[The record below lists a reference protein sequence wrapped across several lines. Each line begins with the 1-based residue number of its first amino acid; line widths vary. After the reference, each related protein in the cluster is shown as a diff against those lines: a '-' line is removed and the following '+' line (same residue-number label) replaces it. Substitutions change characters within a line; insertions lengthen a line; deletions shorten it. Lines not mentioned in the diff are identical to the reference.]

1 MLLAPSASYTPV
13 RCLQGKSDPEA
24 SKGELLR
31 EDFPNGVG
39 VFMIMCELPKAA
51 SPKTAMVVDES
62 MLILVESGRSG
73 RECLFG

>member
-13 RCLQGKSDPEA
+13 RCLQGKSDPDA
-24 SKGELLR
+24 SNGELLR

-62 MLILVESGRSG
+62 MLVSVESSRSG
-73 RECLFG
+73 REGLFV